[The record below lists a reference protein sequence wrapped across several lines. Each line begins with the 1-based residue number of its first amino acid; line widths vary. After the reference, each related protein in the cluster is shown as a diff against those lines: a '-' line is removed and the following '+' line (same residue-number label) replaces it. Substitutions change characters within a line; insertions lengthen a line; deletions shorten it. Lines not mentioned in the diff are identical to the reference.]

1 MINIDKS
8 GLNTNKMRGKHIT
21 DILNS
26 GKKAVFTVGAVS
38 EKNNKQEKSQ
48 HFFIN
53 FNDYAFVL
61 FFYVYWSLA

>member
-1 MINIDKS
+1 MLRTLNALTVNIDKS

-38 EKNNKQEKSQ
+38 KKTKKQEKSQ
-48 HFFIN
+48 KLL
-53 FNDYAFVL
+53 Y
-61 FFYVYWSLA
+61 